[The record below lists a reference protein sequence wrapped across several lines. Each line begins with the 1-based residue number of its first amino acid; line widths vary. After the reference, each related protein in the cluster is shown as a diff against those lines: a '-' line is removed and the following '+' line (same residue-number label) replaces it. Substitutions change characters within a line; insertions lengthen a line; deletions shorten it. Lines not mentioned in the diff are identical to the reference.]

1 MHSRTWSNECSAEC
15 SSALCV
21 VLAMAITSR
30 KRLDTAGVAGSPE
43 NPHERAQHMLV
54 GTIPV
59 PAVVVAAVDVIAVM
73 MRALASAWF
82 LGDRSQGRIVSVPKE
97 LTEEGNIVRLSEGL
111 RVASAAAKLAR
122 IGEPS
127 LSHFAPHSTG
137 RGERNAVL
145 FQCCLLYT
153 SDAADE

>member
-1 MHSRTWSNECSAEC
+1 LVKELVGPIRVAQRAV
-15 SSALCV
+15 ALHIARISDEV
-21 VLAMAITSR
+21 VAHGDIDHQIILAHKVSTHNVEVCPAMAITGG

-54 GTIPV
+54 STIPV

-73 MRALASAWF
+73 TIALASAWF

-122 IGEPS
+122 IGEPG
-127 LSHFAPHSTG
+127 L
-137 RGERNAVL
+137 
-145 FQCCLLYT
+145 
-153 SDAADE
+153 

>member
-1 MHSRTWSNECSAEC
+1 MSAH
-15 SSALCV
+15 AR
-21 VLAMAITSR
+21 AMR
-30 KRLDTAGVAGSPE
+30 DDGAGSTIVRVLRRLQDNAMPSVTPP
-43 NPHERAQHMLV
+43 NHADRAQHMLMS
-54 GTIPV
+54 TIPV

-73 MRALASAWF
+73 TMALASAQF

-97 LTEEGNIVRLSEGL
+97 LTEEGNIVRLREGL

-137 RGERNAVL
+137 R
-145 FQCCLLYT
+145 
-153 SDAADE
+153 